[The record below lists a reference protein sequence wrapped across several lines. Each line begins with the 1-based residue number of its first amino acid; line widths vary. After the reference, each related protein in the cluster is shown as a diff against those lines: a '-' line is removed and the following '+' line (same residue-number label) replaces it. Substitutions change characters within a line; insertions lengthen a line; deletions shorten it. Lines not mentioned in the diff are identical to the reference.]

1 MHKQHLLSKIFV
13 PDMDSDELVPFG
25 LEHVQ
30 HLCRYLAW
38 DARSIVH
45 IWGVPAKQWSPPCM
59 SIRNVILRSDGFAQD
74 VPQGF
79 VCIHIDRKK
88 CYAVRG
94 TQGDAATI
102 NLRCAL
108 HYLRNYGME
117 CAGILFSPRKDGTRQ
132 TLALLEVGRSPLRDN
147 PRRRWSRNH
156 APLSLALDV
165 CM

>member
-1 MHKQHLLSKIFV
+1 
-13 PDMDSDELVPFG
+13 
-25 LEHVQ
+25 
-30 HLCRYLAW
+30 
-38 DARSIVH
+38 
-45 IWGVPAKQWSPPCM
+45 M

-156 APLSLALDV
+156 ASPLSLYV

>member
-1 MHKQHLLSKIFV
+1 
-13 PDMDSDELVPFG
+13 
-25 LEHVQ
+25 
-30 HLCRYLAW
+30 
-38 DARSIVH
+38 
-45 IWGVPAKQWSPPCM
+45 M

-117 CAGILFSPRKDGTRQ
+117 CAGILFSPRKEGTRQ

-147 PRRRWSRNH
+147 PRRRSRNH
-156 APLSLALDV
+156 APLSLSRYMYVAWVLSF
-165 CM
+165 

>member
-1 MHKQHLLSKIFV
+1 MSLSRLGRPEQCTPI
-13 PDMDSDELVPFG
+13 
-25 LEHVQ
+25 
-30 HLCRYLAW
+30 Y
-38 DARSIVH
+38 
-45 IWGVPAKQWSPPCM
+45 
-59 SIRNVILRSDGFAQD
+59 IRPRISTRNIILRSDGLAQD

-147 PRRRWSRNH
+147 PRRRR
-156 APLSLALDV
+156 AIVLPLSLDI